1 MAKIEE
7 TLSLMGFA
15 WVNDDTGEINW
26 ALKEDL
32 EGVAPK
38 DRPEGCTP
46 VMIEISPVLE
56 WIDKKRK
63 EHEFLGDLQEQMSRV
78 TSDLR
83 QLEKNMRVKAK

>member
-1 MAKIEE
+1 MSKIEE
-7 TLSLMGFA
+7 TLSLIGFA
-15 WVNDDTGEINW
+15 WVDDNTGEMNW

-46 VMIEISPVLE
+46 VIIEITPTLE
-56 WIDKKRK
+56 WVDKKRK
-63 EHEFLGDLQEQMSRV
+63 EHEFLGDLQDQMSRV

-83 QLEKNMRVKAK
+83 QLEKNLKVKAK